1 LDRRQRD
8 VDDRRVHAED
18 QHAHAADRQ
27 DEIRMLDAICRF
39 NGSKAV
45 RRMEKLVLSP
55 GHGIST
61 HNDVAGTVK
70 IDEE

>member
-1 LDRRQRD
+1 
-8 VDDRRVHAED
+8 
-18 QHAHAADRQ
+18 
-27 DEIRMLDAICRF
+27 MLDAICRF